1 MSLRKKIIMNAG
13 SNWMGQ
19 FVMATV
25 GLILIPIMR
34 GKLGADSF
42 GVWFLLSSGLRY
54 PMILESSFSL
64 SINRFVAYY
73 RNDTEQLNR
82 FVSASVVI
90 LTVLVLLIVAVAILL
105 SFFITDFFPAITPD
119 IAFDAQITCILVGV
133 TFAFKIMEA
142 AFSGTLMGCQ
152 LHTRTNIVIIIA
164 NILRAI
170 LTVGF
175 LVFWKSIIAVQ
186 VAFAISAATSLM
198 LTFIVAKKSIPGLKV
213 NILKLNREIVKEL
226 FRYTGHAAARSGG
239 MIFMYST
246 LTLLIG
252 RFGKSEHLDIYA
264 VASMASG
271 FVRSFLASAQN
282 VFLPVVT
289 SLYADGKNE
298 KIKTVVAK
306 ATHISSVITCVP
318 MILLFIYS
326 RQILSLWLKDI
337 APEMIGVLRM
347 LIIAEAARGFF
358 GIWIPS
364 LVGMGHLRVLT
375 ISTLTTSV
383 GAIILELVLLQES
396 VYAPIAAAVSLIA
409 ASWVYMGIWL
419 PFYGLYKIQMSS
431 IEYFRSSLL
440 GPVSAAAI
448 SVAVLKLLNYIIPPN
463 SVHWMIMFILSG
475 IIVLA
480 CFAIISLRSET
491 MEIYH
496 LIRRKINPKRVS
508 SV

>member
-1 MSLRKKIIMNAG
+1 
-13 SNWMGQ
+13 
-19 FVMATV
+19 
-25 GLILIPIMR
+25 
-34 GKLGADSF
+34 
-42 GVWFLLSSGLRY
+42 
-54 PMILESSFSL
+54 
-64 SINRFVAYY
+64 
-73 RNDTEQLNR
+73 
-82 FVSASVVI
+82 
-90 LTVLVLLIVAVAILL
+90 
-105 SFFITDFFPAITPD
+105 
-119 IAFDAQITCILVGV
+119 
-133 TFAFKIMEA
+133 
-142 AFSGTLMGCQ
+142 
-152 LHTRTNIVIIIA
+152 
-164 NILRAI
+164 
-170 LTVGF
+170 
-175 LVFWKSIIAVQ
+175 
-186 VAFAISAATSLM
+186 
-198 LTFIVAKKSIPGLKV
+198 
-213 NILKLNREIVKEL
+213 
-226 FRYTGHAAARSGG
+226 
-239 MIFMYST
+239 
-246 LTLLIG
+246 
-252 RFGKSEHLDIYA
+252 
-264 VASMASG
+264 MASG